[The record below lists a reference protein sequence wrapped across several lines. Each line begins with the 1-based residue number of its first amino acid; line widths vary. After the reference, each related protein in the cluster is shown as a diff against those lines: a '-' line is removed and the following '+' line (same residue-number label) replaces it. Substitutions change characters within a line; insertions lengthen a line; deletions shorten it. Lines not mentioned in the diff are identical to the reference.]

1 MLNEIE
7 IYAST
12 TPFKSGDGK
21 KVLSFQKVIFPVN
34 IENKSCRISC
44 EIVKETIP
52 FFLRKLSM
60 KWAGTITNMQKV
72 EATFL
77 ILKLI
82 NTYPKMAIIEKQ
94 IRKIQKEFGHSLSG
108 SVKKIICNSG
118 FLNSICQRL
127 LMSYHTVKYA
137 KGIENHLI
145 L

>member
-52 FFLRKLSM
+52 FSLRKLSM
-60 KWAGTITNMQKV
+60 KWAGAIKNMQKV
-72 EATFL
+72 KATVFDTEIDQHLSKNGHYWEADKENSKRVRPFL
-77 ILKLI
+77 IW
-82 NTYPKMAIIEKQ
+82 Q
-94 IRKIQKEFGHSLSG
+94 
-108 SVKKIICNSG
+108 C
-118 FLNSICQRL
+118 
-127 LMSYHTVKYA
+127 
-137 KGIENHLI
+137 
-145 L
+145 